1 MDLVTIIPLVFQM
14 CILPLLAILTK
25 YVVAWIEIK
34 IGEMTEQKNDALFT
48 KYMTLLQDTVIS
60 CVIATNQTYVDTLKA
75 QGKFDLEAQKV
86 ALQKTYDAVM
96 AILTEDAV
104 KYLNSVLG
112 DFDAYVNTM
121 IESQVN
127 LQKVV
132 VG

>member
-1 MDLVTIIPLVFQM
+1 MDFVTVIPLVFQM

-25 YVVAWIEIK
+25 YVVSWIEIK

-86 ALQKTYDAVM
+86 AFQKTYDAVM

-104 KYLNSVLG
+104 KYLNNVLG

>member
-1 MDLVTIIPLVFQM
+1 MDLVTIVPLVFQM

-25 YVVAWIEIK
+25 YVVSWIEIK
-34 IGEMTEQKNDALFT
+34 IGELTEQKNDAQFT

-96 AILTEDAV
+96 AILTEDAI

-127 LQKVV
+127 LQKVT

>member
-25 YVVAWIEIK
+25 YLVSWIEIK
-34 IGEMTEQKNDALFT
+34 IGEMTEQKNDAQFT

-104 KYLNSVLG
+104 KYLNNVLG

>member
-14 CILPLLAILTK
+14 CILPLFAILTK
-25 YVVAWIEIK
+25 YLVAWIEIK
-34 IGEMTEQKNDALFT
+34 IGELTEQKNDAQFT

-96 AILTEDAV
+96 AILTEDAI

-127 LQKVV
+127 LQKVT

>member
-1 MDLVTIIPLVFQM
+1 MDLATIVPLVFQM
-14 CILPLLAILTK
+14 CILPLFAILTK
-25 YVVAWIEIK
+25 YLVSWIEIK
-34 IGEMTEQKNDALFT
+34 IGEMTERKSDALFT

-60 CVIATNQTYVDTLKA
+60 CVIATNQTYVDTLKE

-96 AILTEDAV
+96 AILTEDAI
-104 KYLNSVLG
+104 KYLKNVLG